1 MHKKYFIIVTFSKTF
16 IMKSYSKCLLLALM
30 AMVFNAN
37 AQTDRKITSDEYI
50 KTYKD
55 IAISEMNRSGI
66 PASISLAQG
75 MLESD
80 NGNSR
85 LATKANNHF
94 GIKCHDWDGKEIYHD
109 DDESDECFRKYKSAK
124 ESYIDHTDFLMN
136 GSRYVFLFYLDQTDY
151 KGWAKGLAEAGYA
164 TNPSYDSDLI
174 RIIEENDLA
183 KYDKPQKKGRKKEER
198 AEKELAEVD
207 QTMADTAEVK
217 SDSARLKGSAGTRV
231 QQHKLLTRNRI
242 NYIIVNK
249 GDTYISLSEELK
261 LMPFEL
267 ARYNEIERNA
277 PLDSGQVLY
286 IQPKR
291 NQASVEFPTH
301 TVKEGQT
308 MYQISQLYGIRLDV
322 LYKKNLMQKGTEPAA
337 GDVLFLRKQ
346 KKPKVPEE
354 SSAEEPPKI
363 EFE

>member
-1 MHKKYFIIVTFSKTF
+1 MRSFSGFVFLVFIAF
-16 IMKSYSKCLLLALM
+16 
-30 AMVFNAN
+30 VFD
-37 AQTDRKITSDEYI
+37 AQAQSDRKITREEYI
-50 KTYKD
+50 DTYKD

-85 LATKANNHF
+85 LALKANNHF
-94 GIKCHDWDGKEIYHD
+94 GIKCHGWTGKEIYHD
-109 DDESDECFRKYKSAK
+109 DDENDECFRKYRSAK

-151 KGWAKGLAEAGYA
+151 EGWAKGLAEAGYA
-164 TNPSYDSDLI
+164 TDPSYARDLI
-174 RIIEENDLA
+174 RIIEENELDA
-183 KYDKPQKKGRKKEER
+183 WDKPQKKSKKKGEQAKEEL
-198 AEKELAEVD
+198 AVNDTTMGTAAIISQTETVTGSTGKE
-207 QTMADTAEVK
+207 
-217 SDSARLKGSAGTRV
+217 V
-231 QQHKLLTRNRI
+231 QQRKILTNNRI
-242 NYIIVNK
+242 NYIIATS
-249 GDTYISLSEELK
+249 GDTYIGLSGELK

-291 NQASVEFPTH
+291 NKASVEFRTH
-301 TVKEGQT
+301 TVKEGET
-308 MYQISQLYGIRLDV
+308 MYQIAQMYGIRLDE
-322 LYKKNLMQKGTEPAA
+322 LYLKNGMQKGTEPAV
-337 GDVLFLRKQ
+337 GDILFLRKQ
-346 KKPKVPEE
+346 KTSKAPEE
-354 SSAEEPPKI
+354 KPAEENTEI